1 MQVVREADWRERERA
16 HYARATAL
24 TAGHRE
30 RRARGEAH
38 PVEDFLWTY
47 YSLKPSHLHRWHPG
61 AGILLEN
68 AAADPGSPAR
78 RDWRFYAADGESLYV
93 DADELLEE
101 RGTTVGYIEGLLAAT
116 AARPARFGC
125 FGLHEW
131 AMVYKQQP
139 TQVRHQNVPLRLA
152 NEEIDA
158 VVDSH
163 RISCTHF
170 DAYRFF
176 TPEAAPLN
184 AEQLTRA
191 TQVQREQPG
200 CLHAGMDL
208 YKWAGKL
215 GPLIPGD
222 LLLDTF
228 ELARD
233 IREVD
238 MQASPYD
245 VSEYTGADGAP
256 LAPIA
261 IEGAAGK
268 RHYVA
273 RQREFTRR
281 GNELRRRIGAAI
293 QVARRSRRL
302 RSAPNTTAS
311 KVC

>member
-1 MQVVREADWRERERA
+1 MQVLREAEWRERERA
-16 HYARATAL
+16 HDVRARAL
-24 TAGHRE
+24 TAPHRE
-30 RRARGEAH
+30 RKARGEAH

-47 YSLKPSHLHRWHPG
+47 YSLKPNHLHRWHPG

-78 RDWRFYAADGESLYV
+78 RDWRFYAAAGGDLYV
-93 DADELLEE
+93 DADALLSE
-101 RGTTVGYIEGLLAAT
+101 RGTTAGYIEGLLTAT
-116 AARPARFGC
+116 ADRPARFGC

-139 TQVRHQNVPLRLA
+139 TQVRHQNVPLRLP
-152 NEEIDA
+152 NEAIDA

-163 RISCTHF
+163 QISCTHF
-170 DAYRFF
+170 DAFRFF

-184 AEQLTRA
+184 TEQLTRE
-191 TQVQREQPG
+191 TQVQWEQPG

-215 GPLIPGD
+215 GPLIPGE

-245 VSEYTGADGAP
+245 VSEYVGADGAP
-256 LAPIA
+256 LAPIP
-261 IEGAAGK
+261 IEEAAGK
-268 RHYVA
+268 RQYVA

-281 GNELRRRIGAAI
+281 GTELRKRIGSAI